1 MPGSSKRLF
10 FLEPLVAKAKK
21 VHSYQP
27 YDPNVTLYVTHQ
39 IQNKTLEFPCG
50 TRAISMNPKGIPS

>member
-1 MPGSSKRLF
+1 M
-10 FLEPLVAKAKK
+10 EPLVAKAKK